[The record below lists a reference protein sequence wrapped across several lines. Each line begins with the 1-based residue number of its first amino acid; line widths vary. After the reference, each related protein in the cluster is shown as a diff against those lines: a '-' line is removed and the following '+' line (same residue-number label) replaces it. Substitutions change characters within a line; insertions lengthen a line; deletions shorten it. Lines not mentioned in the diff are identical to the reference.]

1 MTKLTI
7 ERNDKQRQE
16 DWAADRL
23 GKFTASQFYRLMT
36 EPRSKADKEAG
47 KLSQGAITY
56 VMECVAEH
64 LTGKAAKEEFDS
76 KATAWGSEHEPL
88 AKSIYEAVFDC
99 KVDYSGFIEYT
110 ERVGGSPDGLV
121 GGDGGV
127 EFKCPFTIA
136 SHLTHLMLTDAASLK
151 AEKPEYYWQCLGCML
166 ITNRKWWDFVSYQP
180 LFPAKHQLK
189 RLHIARKDVI
199 DDMVLLDEK
208 LERAEQEFNSL
219 LNLIQQ

>member
-7 ERNDKQRQE
+7 ERNDKQHQE

-47 KLSQGAITY
+47 NLSQGAMTY

-64 LTGKAAKEEFDS
+64 ITGKTAKEEFDS
-76 KATAWGSEHEPL
+76 KATAWGNEHEPL

-99 KVDYSGFIEYT
+99 KVDYSGFVEYS
-110 ERVGGSPDGLV
+110 ERAGGSPDGLV
-121 GGDGGV
+121 GNDGGV
-127 EFKCPFTIA
+127 EFKCPFTIT
-136 SHLTHLMLTDAASLK
+136 SHLTHLMLTDSPALK

-180 LFPAKHQLK
+180 YFPAKHQLK
-189 RLHIARKDVI
+189 RLRVNRKDVM
-199 DDMVLLDEK
+199 DDVVLLDEK

-219 LNLIQQ
+219 LNIIKQ